1 MQVEHSSA
9 HRRAGQ
15 QDRPRRAVIG
25 AGGRVLVDAP
35 TKFAERQHHDS
46 LIEFGSLQV
55 VENALSARAN
65 SRRAVERAK
74 RLE

>member
-1 MQVEHSSA
+1 
-9 HRRAGQ
+9 
-15 QDRPRRAVIG
+15 VIG

-55 VENALSARAN
+55 VEECLECQAN
-65 SRRAVERAK
+65 SRSS
-74 RLE
+74 